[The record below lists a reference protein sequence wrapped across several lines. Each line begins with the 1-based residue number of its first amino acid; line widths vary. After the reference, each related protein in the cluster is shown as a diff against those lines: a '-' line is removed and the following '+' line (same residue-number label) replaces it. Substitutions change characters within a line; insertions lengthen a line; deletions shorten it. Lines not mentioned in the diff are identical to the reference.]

1 MLLTLRGTPCLYY
14 GDELGLTDGD
24 VPPERVLDVAEPSRD
39 PCRTPMPWTRHG
51 GWTDPWLPLADTTRN
66 VEDQRSDG
74 DSTLSFVRDLIA
86 ARRRLPDLRHGA
98 YEELPAPPG
107 AWAWRRGG
115 GVVVA
120 LNLGARGVEIE
131 SVTGTIVLSSDR
143 NRDREALAGRL
154 SLDPAQGVV
163 VECS

>member
-1 MLLTLRGTPCLYY
+1 
-14 GDELGLTDGD
+14 
-24 VPPERVLDVAEPSRD
+24 
-39 PCRTPMPWTRHG
+39 MPWTRHG